1 MDILIDFFTNY
12 PIMAAGCGWIVAQI
26 LKATTGVFKVKKFS
40 LAELFFGTG
49 GMPSSHAASVS
60 ALACACAIKEGV
72 DSPYFAISLVLA
84 LVVMRDAMGVR
95 RQIGEHAKALNMLIV
110 NFFSTKNDS
119 KSTEKMFTEL
129 AGHTP
134 LQVFFGSL
142 LGIVIAF
149 LMAFIPAFGVTLF
162 K

>member
-1 MDILIDFFTNY
+1 MDFLIDILTNY
-12 PIMAAGCGWIVAQI
+12 PLISAGCGWFAAQI
-26 LKATTGVFKVKKFS
+26 LKTTTGVFRIKKFS
-40 LAELFFGTG
+40 LTELFFGTG

-72 DSPYFAISLVLA
+72 HSPYFAISLVLA

-95 RQIGEHAKALNMLIV
+95 RQIGEHAKALNMLIFK
-110 NFFSTKNDS
+110 FFSSKNDPEN
-119 KSTEKMFTEL
+119 TEKMFTEL

-142 LGIVIAF
+142 LGVAIAL
-149 LMAFIPAFGVTLF
+149 LMSFIPAFGVVLF